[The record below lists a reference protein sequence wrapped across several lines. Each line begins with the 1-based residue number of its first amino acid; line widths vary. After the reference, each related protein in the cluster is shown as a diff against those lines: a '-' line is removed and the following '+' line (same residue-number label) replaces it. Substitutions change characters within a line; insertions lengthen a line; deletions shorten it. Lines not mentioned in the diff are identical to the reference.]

1 MISQYLSLC
10 LPLKIQPPKILT
22 ALLLTLFIT
31 ACGSMPLILRPPIST
46 NPAVVQLID
55 DAFWHI
61 DNEQYELATSK
72 LERAL
77 RVEPNNA
84 GLWLELAEVHLLQ
97 GDAIS
102 ARNFAVRA
110 KSLSRDPALSR
121 DIDQFVLRLDE
132 I

>member
-1 MISQYLSLC
+1 MISQYVSLQ
-10 LPLKIQPPKILT
+10 LLT
-22 ALLLTLFIT
+22 QRLLAPLLLTLLIT
-31 ACGSMPLILRPPIST
+31 ACGTMPLILRPPIST

-61 DNEQYELATSK
+61 DHEQYELATSK

-77 RVEPNNA
+77 RVEPSNA
-84 GLWLELAEVHLLQ
+84 ALWFELAEVHLLQ
-97 GDAIS
+97 NDAIN

-110 KSLSRDPALSR
+110 KSLSRDSALSR

-132 I
+132 M

>member
-10 LPLKIQPPKILT
+10 LSLKIRVPKILT

-31 ACGSMPLILRPPIST
+31 ACGTIPLILRPPIST

-61 DNEQYELATSK
+61 DHEQYELATSK

-77 RVEPNNA
+77 RVEPSSA
-84 GLWLELAEVHLLQ
+84 ALWFELAEVHLLQ
-97 GDAIS
+97 DDAIS
-102 ARNFAVRA
+102 ARNFAIRA
-110 KSLSRDPALSR
+110 KSLSRDSALSR
-121 DIDQFVLRLDE
+121 DIDQFVFRLDD